1 LTARGG
7 TEASRGDGC
16 ICNVSDSGGRA
27 GDGCGSGIRANR
39 ERNHGGRACETG
51 EDRAVFGLDWTWLN
65 GNPRN
70 KDTAFDS
77 KFFTPEIRADITY
90 NYDFISRSTTRS
102 AGRAKYFAPT
112 KFSWSSL
119 ALAAIFTTTT
129 SALDS

>member
-1 LTARGG
+1 
-7 TEASRGDGC
+7 
-16 ICNVSDSGGRA
+16 
-27 GDGCGSGIRANR
+27 
-39 ERNHGGRACETG
+39 
-51 EDRAVFGLDWTWLN
+51 LDWTWLN

-90 NYDFISRSTTRS
+90 NYDFNKPVDDSIGGSSEIF
-102 AGRAKYFAPT
+102 RANE
-112 KFSWSSL
+112 FSWSSL